1 MLLFEKYFFLTESLK
16 IFFILSVI
24 LIVNFL
30 KFFIYFIYQKNK
42 ISYYTRRRFFLGK
55 QLDRVMKYSW
65 KDAII
70 NFVKFNDAKKFSVE
84 ILKLVENY
92 PQPALDC
99 IMNLLDSHDTE
110 RVLTLL
116 AFDNPESVPVNE
128 RPTDC

>member
-1 MLLFEKYFFLTESLK
+1 MNYP
-16 IFFILSVI
+16 
-24 LIVNFL
+24 
-30 KFFIYFIYQKNK
+30 
-42 ISYYTRRRFFLGK
+42 
-55 QLDRVMKYSW
+55 W

-70 NFVKFNDAKKFSVE
+70 NFVKYNDAKKFSVE

-116 AFDNPESVPVNE
+116 AFDNPESIPVNE
-128 RPTDC
+128 RPTYKLSDRCV